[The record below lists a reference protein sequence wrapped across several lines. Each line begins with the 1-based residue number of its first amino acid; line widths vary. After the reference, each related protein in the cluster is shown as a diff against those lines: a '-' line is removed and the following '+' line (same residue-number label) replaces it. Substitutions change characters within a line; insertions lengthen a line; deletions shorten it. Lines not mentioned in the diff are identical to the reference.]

1 MGTCAARASWAMRT
15 SRHTAQGNGQVIFCF
30 GTMTLCAKTL
40 AVLLVIGGVEKNP
53 GPGVEA
59 EIFMQVLC
67 SWCDGTLKSGTQCDI
82 CGRWFHNSCGNFKAQ
97 VVENGKCICEKC
109 RLERLRMLEEKL
121 QNALLHTEETNKEE
135 QSTGRSYDWQQLE
148 GKLAEGGI
156 WWWVIL
162 KVLSAG

>member
-1 MGTCAARASWAMRT
+1 M
-15 SRHTAQGNGQVIFCF
+15 
-30 GTMTLCAKTL
+30 
-40 AVLLVIGGVEKNP
+40 EKNP

-59 EIFMQVLC
+59 EIFMQVLR
-67 SWCDGTLKSGTQCDI
+67 SWCDRTLKSGTQCDT

-121 QNALLHTEETNKEE
+121 QNALLHTEENKEE